1 MTQNSQFVEALFP
14 SVNLEK
20 KNIIYSGVLLAIHV
34 ELTALLF
41 PFPLELIPITVV
53 ERPIAESFQQ

>member
-1 MTQNSQFVEALFP
+1 VTQD
-14 SVNLEK
+14 SVCTSIIFFCKLGK
-20 KNIIYSGVLLAIHV
+20 KNVIYAGILLAIHV

-41 PFPLELIPITVV
+41 PFPVELIPITVV